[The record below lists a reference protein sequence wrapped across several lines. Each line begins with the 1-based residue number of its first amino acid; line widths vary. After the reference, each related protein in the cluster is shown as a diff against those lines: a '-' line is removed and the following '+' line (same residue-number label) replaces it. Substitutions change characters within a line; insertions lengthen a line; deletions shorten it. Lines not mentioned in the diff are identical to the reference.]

1 MMVNNDKLKLQQI
14 EQFLPAVPL
23 EGQPQKTLE
32 NLVNDGIDL
41 IISNALS
48 FGEPQANCPR

>member
-41 IISNALS
+41 IISNA
-48 FGEPQANCPR
+48 